1 MRSQLITT
9 GAIVALTMIY
19 ISGSPA
25 ATPDNTGLNA
35 AITMAQQQNPG
46 LVAARAR
53 VEATRSA
60 VKQVSALPD
69 PRLSYTQAVE
79 PVETRV
85 GPQWQVLSLSQSFPW
100 FGTLGTRGEAQNAK
114 ADAAAA
120 EVIAL
125 SWDLRSSVIEAWWEL
140 AHLEQSRTTSQDHW
154 VLLSDWEEIA
164 RTRYAAGLGAFAEV
178 LKAQIELGILEN
190 QLARLESRRAP
201 QLAKLNALLN
211 QPLGQSVTVILPTS
225 VVTLDLDPTT
235 LAAEIDAANP
245 RLKAWVHRAESAR
258 AQGRTADKE
267 GWPSLS
273 IGVNWLRH
281 GPARMAN
288 VQDDGQ
294 DALSATLSV
303 TLPFR
308 RGQRR
313 AAVNQAAHQLEAAD
327 ASLRSIANTLKAEL
341 TRVVFRHDD
350 AQRSHNLHVR
360 TLIPAARQSLA
371 AVQADYQSGNSS
383 MSELIEV
390 EQTLL
395 DLELGLA
402 RTDVDL
408 LIARGQIER
417 LIARPLD
424 GGTS

>member
-1 MRSQLITT
+1 
-9 GAIVALTMIY
+9 
-19 ISGSPA
+19 
-25 ATPDNTGLNA
+25 
-35 AITMAQQQNPG
+35 
-46 LVAARAR
+46 
-53 VEATRSA
+53 
-60 VKQVSALPD
+60 
-69 PRLSYTQAVE
+69 
-79 PVETRV
+79 
-85 GPQWQVLSLSQSFPW
+85 
-100 FGTLGTRGEAQNAK
+100 
-114 ADAAAA
+114 
-120 EVIAL
+120 
-125 SWDLRSSVIEAWWEL
+125 
-140 AHLEQSRTTSQDHW
+140 
-154 VLLSDWEEIA
+154 
-164 RTRYAAGLGAFAEV
+164 
-178 LKAQIELGILEN
+178 
-190 QLARLESRRAP
+190 
-201 QLAKLNALLN
+201 
-211 QPLGQSVTVILPTS
+211 
-225 VVTLDLDPTT
+225 
-235 LAAEIDAANP
+235 
-245 RLKAWVHRAESAR
+245 
-258 AQGRTADKE
+258 
-267 GWPSLS
+267 
-273 IGVNWLRH
+273 
-281 GPARMAN
+281 MAN